1 MAGPSRGV
9 AGASR
14 GAAVADAAGLAL
26 APAEAEVL
34 AGDAADFAGALRDAT
49 AQARYLRL
57 ASAAATGAVPADL
70 VPALETML
78 ELLFEK
84 GRPSNRAV
92 LQAIFAKTPRGRQQ
106 SAAAR
111 EVNTALRALRGQ
123 RIEEFR
129 LSASPRGH
137 TLTIETDR
145 CRLTLELDSAGARVG
160 SLETG

>member
-1 MAGPSRGV
+1 MAAPS
-9 AGASR
+9 AE
-14 GAAVADAAGLAL
+14 LAL

-34 AGDAADFAGALRDAT
+34 AADAADFAGALRDPN

-57 ASAAATGAVPADL
+57 ASAAAGGAVPPDL

-92 LQAIFAKTPRGRQQ
+92 LQTVFGKTPRGRQQ

-123 RIEEFR
+123 TLAEVR
-129 LSASPRGH
+129 LTAGPSRH
-137 TLTIETDR
+137 TLVIETDR